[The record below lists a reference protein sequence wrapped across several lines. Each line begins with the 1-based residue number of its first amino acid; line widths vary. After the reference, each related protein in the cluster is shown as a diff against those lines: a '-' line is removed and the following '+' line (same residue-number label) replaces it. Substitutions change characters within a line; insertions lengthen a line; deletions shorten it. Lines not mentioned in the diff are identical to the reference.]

1 MAPRSKPGDLENY
14 AHIPFI
20 IPQSK
25 FNRMMDG
32 YHESRRDGRAGSQY
46 APTVKFLKEGR
57 VIMDGQQDMGEQAPA
72 SDDEGSSF
80 DFLNS
85 EGSQSRSRH
94 DAEAR
99 GTSSKHHLHSTK

>member
-1 MAPRSKPGDLENY
+1 
-14 AHIPFI
+14 
-20 IPQSK
+20 
-25 FNRMMDG
+25 
-32 YHESRRDGRAGSQY
+32 
-46 APTVKFLKEGR
+46 
-57 VIMDGQQDMGEQAPA
+57 MDGQQDMGEQAPA